1 MYRTLAVSWVF
12 GSLHYF
18 TPEEMVGIPVA
29 LSTGKNIVFYSTEAG
44 ECYLKSVLSNLTPF
58 SKRVLTRS
66 VHILSAYLD
75 TGIIPKRIVPIE
87 EHPLPG
93 EIGEAAH
100 LFLEELVNSRR
111 NDITVLKHRRNL
123 SYFIEFLE
131 TKSKSKLC
139 DIGEDEIVTF

>member
-1 MYRTLAVSWVF
+1 M
-12 GSLHYF
+12 
-18 TPEEMVGIPVA
+18 
-29 LSTGKNIVFYSTEAG
+29 
-44 ECYLKSVLSNLTPF
+44 
-58 SKRVLTRS
+58 
-66 VHILSAYLD
+66 
-75 TGIIPKRIVPIE
+75 
-87 EHPLPG
+87 PG

-100 LFLEELVNSRR
+100 LFLEELINSRR